1 MILNKL
7 FLQNFRNLKETEF
20 ELNAGII
27 LLTGMNGH
35 GKTNFLEAVHT
46 LTQGYSFRTRKHGD
60 MLAWNEKQVLLRGEG
75 QREGSPIKSAL
86 QFAKLGSP
94 EVRLNGK
101 PSKMFSSLIGVYGTV
116 AIGPSDIALVREGPA
131 GRRRYLDTLFSQHDG
146 AYLNTLRK
154 YQQSVKQ
161 RNVLLK
167 QTGPHVQAM
176 LVAYTEEWARLG
188 TELID
193 MRIRHLEGLRTA
205 AKECYTRICGG
216 VEKLHIEYRSSVG
229 LKDVKQS
236 LLNKSFELS
245 NREKEQGMTLVG
257 PHRDDLMFFLKGKS
271 LREFGSQGQQR
282 SAALALRLAAAQSLK
297 SEMGASPILL
307 LDDIF
312 AELDKMR
319 RERLAEELS
328 DFKQIMITTPEI
340 EQFPLTPDQHIRVSE
355 GELES

>member
-1 MILNKL
+1 MILKKL
-7 FLQNFRNLKETEF
+7 FTQNFRNLQEAEF
-20 ELNAGII
+20 ELSEGIV

-60 MLAWNEKQVLLRGEG
+60 MLAWTEKSVLLRGEG
-75 QREGSPIKSAL
+75 ECEGSLVKSAL
-86 QFAKLGSP
+86 QFGKVGSP
-94 EVRLNGK
+94 EVRLNGEHF
-101 PSKMFSSLIGVYGTV
+101 KMFSSLIGVYGTV

-161 RNVLLK
+161 RNALLK
-167 QTGPHVQAM
+167 QNGPHVAAM
-176 LVAYTEEWARLG
+176 LSAYTEEWARLG
-188 TELID
+188 AELID
-193 MRIRHLEGLRTA
+193 MRVLHLEGLRTA

-229 LKDVKQS
+229 LKDVKEA
-236 LLNKSFELS
+236 LLAKTHELAS
-245 NREKEQGMTLVG
+245 REREQGMTLVG

-282 SAALALRLAAAQSLK
+282 SGALALRLAAAQSLK
-297 SEMGASPILL
+297 AEMGASPILL

-319 RERLAEELS
+319 RESLAEELKG
-328 DFKQIMITTPEI
+328 FRQILITTPEI
-340 EQFPLTPDQHIRVSE
+340 DQFPLEPNQHICVNE
-355 GELES
+355 GGLS